1 MARSKMEGVLKELAH
16 VIGEE
21 TVSSMTG
28 PIATPLGKSSPEE
41 VKSTSVPSVDDPEGT
56 APLGKGTEQKGGDAS
71 FYQKETKKSD
81 FPYAKPGK
89 TEGKGDGG
97 GVPKVDDPD
106 GKSVIGNGTEE
117 KGGESDAYGDEK
129 EVSKYPHEFDNRKPG
144 VKNEESD
151 PLAELEALQKLAEE
165 DPAPSAPV
173 GEVPAEP
180 EVAADAPPA
189 DPAAEVPAEEPA
201 EESSSWELYLH
212 TPEFDVIGDRA
223 MAALQPV
230 VSNGKAAVVV
240 KFEGS
245 EQEKNAAIDA
255 LTASGFSVIEVE
267 KEGEDSDDEVPAA
280 EPAPDMDAPAD
291 GADAALTEAKKKKK
305 KHGKR

>member
-1 MARSKMEGVLKELAH
+1 MARSKMEEVLKDLAH

-28 PIATPLGKSSPEE
+28 PIATPLGKTSPEE
-41 VKSTSVPSVDDPEGT
+41 VKGTSAPSVDDPEGDHV
-56 APLGKGTEQKGGDAS
+56 LGKGTEEKGGDAS

-89 TEGKGDGG
+89 TEGKEG

-129 EVSKYPHEFDNRKPG
+129 TVSKYPHEFDNRKAG
-144 VKNEESD
+144 AKNESED

-165 DPAPSAPV
+165 DPIQSPPAP
-173 GEVPAEP
+173 GEVQPDA
-180 EVAADAPPA
+180 AADAPPA
-189 DPAAEVPAEEPA
+189 DPAAEPAPEEPV
-201 EESSSWELYLH
+201 EEQVEWELYLH

-240 KFEGS
+240 KFTGS

-255 LTASGFSVIEVE
+255 LTATGFSVIEVE
-267 KEGEDSDDEVPAA
+267 KEGESDDEAPAD
-280 EPAPDMDAPAD
+280 EPASDMDAPAD
-291 GADAALTEAKKKKK
+291 DAGGDLTEAKKKKK